1 MYSEIYV
8 KPNIKEQ
15 FDSKYLSDLKLDKEN
30 FDGEKYTYPGD
41 VAEFLYEDELDR
53 EFKSWLFC
61 DFGSDFYQMDSND
74 GEFIFDNA
82 EEEHHGNN
90 IKASGDLSQMFYAY
104 RRCIEYCQ
112 ELSHMESFAQ
122 RNFYRALEEEEL
134 FDKYDI
140 VVIRHF
146 N

>member
-8 KPNIKEQ
+8 KPNVKEQ
-15 FDSKYLSDLKLDKEN
+15 FDNKYLEKLNLTAES
-30 FDGEKYTYPGD
+30 FDGQKYVYPGE
-41 VAEFLYEDELDR
+41 ATEFLYMDELKR
-53 EFKSWLFC
+53 TFKTWLFC
-61 DFGSDFYQMDSND
+61 EFGSDFYIMNSND
-74 GEFIFDNA
+74 GSFVFEDA
-82 EEEHHGNN
+82 EEESHGNN

-122 RNFYRALEEEEL
+122 RNFFRALEEEDL
-134 FDKYDI
+134 FNNYDI
-140 VVIRHF
+140 VVIIHY